1 MLTVLMTS
9 ISPHNLNTRLV
20 FKSAAEQTKHTPAKL
35 FLTMMSQAELQK
47 AYGLVEALTSFSVSC
62 CDSSSTSTRK
72 RLLLTC
78 NGDTSIS
85 LINNREKAC
94 LIILF
99 RGVCILE
106 ACISNDNT
114 MPKASCW
121 LSTLSS
127 AKSCH

>member
-1 MLTVLMTS
+1 
-9 ISPHNLNTRLV
+9 
-20 FKSAAEQTKHTPAKL
+20 
-35 FLTMMSQAELQK
+35 MMSQAELQK

-94 LIILF
+94 IIILF

-106 ACISNDNT
+106 TCISNDNT

-127 AKSCH
+127 AKPCHKELTDVKQGKDHSPHLDKQREGRRLLQAKKS